1 MSSKLSI
8 DIDSV
13 LMDVE
18 VLAERTKVMIEDVDQ
33 DYFAQGI
40 KDMNEAW
47 KVMPPYYDAARTKVD
62 IANYFLSDMLIR
74 MKELRELT
82 DKIA

>member
-1 MSSKLSI
+1 MSSKLAI
-8 DIDSV
+8 DIDNV
-13 LMDVE
+13 LIDVE
-18 VLAERTKVMIEDVDQ
+18 ILAERTKVMIEDVDQ

-62 IANYFLSDMLIR
+62 IANYFLSDMLAR
-74 MKELRELT
+74 LKALHELI